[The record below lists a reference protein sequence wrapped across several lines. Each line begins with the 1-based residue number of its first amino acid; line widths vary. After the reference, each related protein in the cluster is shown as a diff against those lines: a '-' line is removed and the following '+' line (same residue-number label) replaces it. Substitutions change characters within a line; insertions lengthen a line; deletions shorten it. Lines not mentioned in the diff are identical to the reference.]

1 MDVLD
6 TLTVDELLDE
16 LSQRCTAIAV
26 ALTHAVG
33 GGEVAFRL
41 SGDLMARSGLVD
53 MLAAAQQV
61 SIREWLKPESD

>member
-6 TLTVDELLDE
+6 TATVDELMDE
-16 LSQRCTAIAV
+16 LFRRSTAMAV
-26 ALTHAVG
+26 AVTHAVG

-53 MLAAAQQV
+53 MLAAAQQI